1 MANLCIIQTY
11 QSFFKKWSE
20 RHRARAAG
28 VEQHRDLSGGGGDQD
43 DEAGQELGGVAE
55 KQNLKE
61 LGDVTSG
68 MASTVIHIF
77 LQSIFDSFADP
88 ASR

>member
-11 QSFFKKWSE
+11 QSFFRKWSE

-43 DEAGQELGGVAE
+43 DEAGQELGGVRRE
-55 KQNLKE
+55 GEPEGVGGCYERDGEHSHPYLPSK
-61 LGDVTSG
+61 
-68 MASTVIHIF
+68 HF
-77 LQSIFDSFADP
+77 
-88 ASR
+88 